1 MDLPALIRYQNCLA
15 NRGGESFWHTWDAP
29 VKSLN
34 IGCAYIQEG
43 YMGFD
48 KSLKSLQETQ
58 IQVQGEDVSNGQK
71 AFQFPQQH
79 WQPGWR
85 AVDFM
90 HQCWS

>member
-1 MDLPALIRYQNCLA
+1 
-15 NRGGESFWHTWDAP
+15 
-29 VKSLN
+29 
-34 IGCAYIQEG
+34 
-43 YMGFD
+43 MGFD